1 MNNSDI
7 LKIALKAAVSA
18 GNTLIEH
25 NRDNIK
31 ISQKESLRDIVT
43 EIDKIS
49 ENKIINILKN
59 YNSEIPILTE
69 ETGIIE
75 GKKENVRW
83 VVDALDGTVNYVN
96 SIPHYGV
103 SIAFIEN
110 DFPIVGVIFNP
121 TSTELYYGAEDIG
134 VFKNQR
140 RIKISDKPHTG
151 GLFTVAFSGK
161 NHDPKNR
168 IDEFLK
174 FGEINDISRGCLRTG
189 SAAMNLAYL
198 AEGRFSGCWGKANK
212 IWDVSAG
219 ILLAKLAGANV
230 NLTEVNKN
238 NNLVSYLAA
247 VPSSWKI
254 IYEKIEKTINL
265 DTINNRCH
273 SMN

>member
-7 LKIALKAAVSA
+7 LKIALKAAISA
-18 GNTLIEH
+18 GNTLTDH
-25 NRDNIK
+25 NRDNLK

-75 GKKENVRW
+75 GKNENVRW

-121 TSTELYYGAEDIG
+121 TSAELYYGAEDIG
-134 VFKNQR
+134 VFKNQK
-140 RIKISDKPHTG
+140 RIKISDKPHTE

-168 IDEFLK
+168 TDEFLK

-238 NNLVSYLAA
+238 NNLVSYLAT

-254 IYEKIEKTINL
+254 IYEKIEKTISL
-265 DTINNRCH
+265 DTINNRCGAI
-273 SMN
+273 N